1 MYVLLLSAP
10 SDSSDINAMK
20 GSSRQ
25 AGRVIGDGTTLAS
38 KRVILNHRTN
48 NCRPDAQRKQEFR
61 YAKWKAIIS
70 AASYHR
76 EFEDETHTSVTS
88 ILSCM
93 FLMGARLR
101 SQIRGNSVS
110 TLTMNLTMRLGVC
123 FPSLHYQLVA
133 ITELSQLICCF
144 RMVDSQT

>member
-1 MYVLLLSAP
+1 MAIWHSQLYSELGILYVLLLSA
-10 SDSSDINAMK
+10 SSGSSDINAMK

-76 EFEDETHTSVTS
+76 EFEDETHTSVT
-88 ILSCM
+88 
-93 FLMGARLR
+93 APLR
-101 SQIRGNSVS
+101 KRYKH
-110 TLTMNLTMRLGVC
+110 L
-123 FPSLHYQLVA
+123 YLVA
-133 ITELSQLICCF
+133 CS
-144 RMVDSQT
+144 